1 MNGLYAIFNQY
12 LNSQPGG
19 AQSWQSWLQ
28 SQQANMKPRLYRKLE
43 KRFGPFGSGTPGGPV
58 TPPNY
63 NPVIPS
69 QALNALDTKIQANLL
84 SLAAGGD
91 PYGKSKKK

>member
-28 SQQANMKPRLYRKLE
+28 SQQANMKPKMYQRLE
-43 KRFGPFGSGTPGGPV
+43 KRFGPFGTPGAGGP
-58 TPPNY
+58 TAPPNY
-63 NPVIPS
+63 SPVIPS
-69 QALNALDTKIQANLL
+69 QALKALDTKIQANLL
-84 SLAAGGD
+84 TLAAGGD